1 MVQLNYQIKHIRKND
16 NSRPGYKLLRVQAGV
31 VHYTANPGADADD
44 HFRYFDKTI
53 VGSERYA
60 GAQIV
65 VDRHKSLE
73 LIPLDEG
80 TFGANDGGTPALKLQ
95 TLRARDPRYPT
106 RTGDGNANLL
116 TIHIEMC
123 LEPDGSI
130 HPDTIERTRLVVK
143 MLQEK
148 FPQLKDTKNRVVRHF
163 DVTGKNCPRPFV
175 EDEQKWKAFLSSIDQ
190 PVYEAKPVS
199 KPSVSKAP
207 ASYVGKR
214 AESIYKGSEGL
225 DFYSKPTFNDKY
237 RAGVLHYE
245 YGFPTI
251 VRKLKVEGAYM
262 YEVKN
267 SKGSTYYVT
276 AAPKYIKV
284 E

>member
-1 MVQLNYQIKHIRKND
+1 MVQLNYQKKHIKKND
-16 NSRPGYKLLRVQAGV
+16 NSRPGYKLLRVQAV
-31 VHYTANPGADADD
+31 IIHYTANPGADADD
-44 HFRYFDKTI
+44 HFNYFDDTI
-53 VGSERYA
+53 VGTERYA
-60 GAQIV
+60 GAQIF
-65 VDRHKSLE
+65 VDRHKALE

-80 TFGANDGGTPALKLQ
+80 TFGANDGGTAALKLQ
-95 TLRARDPRYPT
+95 TLRARDARYPT

-130 HPDTIERTRLVVK
+130 HPDTIERTRQVVK
-143 MLQEK
+143 MLQGK
-148 FPQLKDTKNRVVRHF
+148 FPQLKDTNNRVVRHF

-175 EDEQKWKAFLSSIDQ
+175 VDEQKWKAFLSSIDQ

-199 KPSVSKAP
+199 KPAQ

-237 RAGVLHYE
+237 RAGVLHYQ
-245 YGFPTI
+245 YGFPKI

-267 SKGSTYYVT
+267 SKGATYYVT
-276 AAPKYIKV
+276 ASPKYIKV